1 MSRCA
6 LASQLAALGRHVT
19 FCRTIYCTCSNP
31 LCADSM
37 SGTLGHS
44 ADATRVRSTLVKR
57 PPFVAILWKPSGH
70 KRLLAQIADLES
82 RLHHTTMT
90 ASEEK
95 RCVEDI
101 GKLRKAKKA
110 TAGADKKGEQA
121 GNTEKRVEDLRADI
135 KDCDDELNAIKEE
148 QVGA

>member
-1 MSRCA
+1 M
-6 LASQLAALGRHVT
+6 
-19 FCRTIYCTCSNP
+19 
-31 LCADSM
+31 
-37 SGTLGHS
+37 
-44 ADATRVRSTLVKR
+44 
-57 PPFVAILWKPSGH
+57 
-70 KRLLAQIADLES
+70 QIADLES

-110 TAGADKKGEQA
+110 AAGADKKGEQA
-121 GNTEKRVEDLRADI
+121 GSSEKRVEDLRADI

-148 QVGA
+148 QVGAGSLGNRAGKARYTHRPEKWPATNVNAIHHFLLQLSA